1 MNRNIF
7 ILLEIVLGGTSI
19 LVFGMIFRFLG
30 LDEFIGVII
39 GLLVYSFIWRK
50 YLKKYDPDNN

>member
-7 ILLEIVLGGTSI
+7 ILLEIVFGGISI
-19 LVFGMIFRFLG
+19 LVFGMIFKFLG
-30 LDEFIGVII
+30 LYEFIGGII
-39 GLLVYSFIWRK
+39 GMLIYSFIWRK